1 MMRIDILT
9 IFPSIFDSFLGESL
23 LSKGIEKGLIE
34 FHLHDIRKYSTDK
47 HRKVDDMPYGG
58 GAGMVMSPQPI
69 VDALRGIKGSGEP
82 GRTLLLSPGG
92 KPFTQE
98 TAERFSREKRLIL
111 VCGRYE
117 GIDQRVRDGFVDEEI
132 SIGDFVMNGGE
143 VAAMAVIESVFRL
156 IPGAVGSEESVELES
171 FHRNLLEHPHY
182 TRPEDFEGMKVP
194 SVLLSGNHKEI
205 EKWRGEKALERTEAV
220 RPDILERG
228 LDEIRQNIKF
238 SMALVHYPVL
248 GKEGET
254 ITGSITTLDV
264 HDFSRIGKT
273 YSAETVYVITPVEDQ
288 QRLINRL
295 CRHWTDSEILK
306 ELDGR
311 RTEALDIVKVVP
323 SVDAMLK
330 DAKKRGRKIKILA
343 TSAVLAP
350 NAVSPARWL
359 KSVQEGEEWIVL
371 YGTAYGLAP
380 ELIERADAVLEPVS
394 GRGEFNHLPVRGAS
408 AIITDRLLGN
418 LRRQK

>member
-9 IFPSIFDSFLGESL
+9 IFPSIFESFLGESL
-23 LSKGIEKGLIE
+23 LSKGIEKGLLEI
-34 FHLHDIRKYSTDK
+34 HIHDIRKYSKDK
-47 HRKVDDMPYGG
+47 HKKVDDMPYGG

-69 VDALRGIKGSGEP
+69 VDALRDIKSESESGK
-82 GRTLLLSPGG
+82 TLLLSPGG
-92 KPFTQE
+92 KPLSQID
-98 TAERFSREKRLIL
+98 AARFSKEKSLVLI
-111 VCGRYE
+111 CGRYE
-117 GIDQRVRDGFVDEEI
+117 GIDQRIHDSFVDEEI
-132 SIGDFVMNGGE
+132 SIGDFVLNGGE
-143 VAAMAVIESVFRL
+143 VAAMAVIEAVFRL
-156 IPGAVGSEESVELES
+156 IPGAVGSEESVEFES
-171 FHRNLLEHPHY
+171 YNKNLLEHPQY

-194 SVLLSGNHKEI
+194 GVLLSGNHKEI
-205 EKWRGEKALERTEAV
+205 EKWRLEKSLEKTESV
-220 RPDILERG
+220 RPDLFAKG
-228 LDEIRQNIKF
+228 SDEIKKNIKF

-248 GKEGET
+248 GKKGET

-264 HDFSRIGKT
+264 HDFARIGKT

-288 QRLINRL
+288 QRLIERL
-295 CRHWTDSEILK
+295 YRHWTESETLK

-323 SVDAMLK
+323 SIGAMIK

-343 TSAVLAP
+343 TSAVDVK
-350 NAVSPARWL
+350 NSVSPARWL
-359 KSVQEGEEWIVL
+359 KSIKEGEEWIVL

-380 ELIERADAVLEPVS
+380 ELIESADAVLEPID

-418 LRRQK
+418 LRR